1 MARIQS
7 IVTLLLLLA
16 SAAGEAK
23 AEFLIP
29 ADTIFLQPL
38 YIYSPRSRKD
48 YKKYR
53 RIVYN
58 LKKVYPY
65 AQTAKR
71 KLNELE
77 MKYRANPS
85 NIDRKKI
92 VGQLEKELFA
102 EFDAPLRKLTVSQG
116 RMLIKLIDRE
126 TGMSSYS
133 LLKEFKG
140 GFNAAVWQ
148 SVAIVFGHNLK
159 SRYDRD
165 EDRMLEE
172 LVLMCEQGTF
182 DKLYFSMFYQ

>member
-1 MARIQS
+1 MARILS

-16 SAAGEAK
+16 SAASEAK
-23 AEFLIP
+23 AEFLTP
-29 ADTIFLQPL
+29 SDTIFLSPL
-38 YIYSPRSRKD
+38 YIYSYRSRKD

-77 MKYRANPS
+77 MKYRATPS
-85 NIDRKKI
+85 DRDRKKI

-140 GFNAAVWQ
+140 GFSAAVWQ
-148 SVAIVFGHNLK
+148 GVAVVFGHNLK

-165 EDRMLEE
+165 EDKMLEE
-172 LVLMCEQGTF
+172 LVLMCEKGTF
-182 DKLYFSMFYQ
+182 DKLYYSMFYQ